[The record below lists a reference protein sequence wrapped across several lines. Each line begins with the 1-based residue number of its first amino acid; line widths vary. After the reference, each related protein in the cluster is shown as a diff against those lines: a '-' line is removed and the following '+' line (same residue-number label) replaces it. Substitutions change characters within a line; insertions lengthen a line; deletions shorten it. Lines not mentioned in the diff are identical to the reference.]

1 MQNYCIFGEKSRYSP
16 IIIRRISA
24 LIPEYF
30 FLNASSIFLSL
41 FPATEVWTI
50 LRAWIES
57 KRFFHSVHGVCL
69 GLFGD
74 VDVGL
79 HGFVVGMAGEF
90 HDDLGAM
97 PLERATQ
104 IQYSK
109 TIINKVPNK
118 IK

>member
-1 MQNYCIFGEKSRYSP
+1 
-16 IIIRRISA
+16 
-24 LIPEYF
+24 
-30 FLNASSIFLSL
+30 
-41 FPATEVWTI
+41 
-50 LRAWIES
+50 
-57 KRFFHSVHGVCL
+57 
-69 GLFGD
+69 
-74 VDVGL
+74 
-79 HGFVVGMAGEF
+79 MAGEF